1 MLVRCFQSCVS
12 LSRTLSRLRCA
23 MSTSA
28 APLERPRNWKAAAPD
43 LPSTVTFAGQSKLPK
58 LPVPNLT
65 DTLRRLKESLKP
77 IAWSNAEFKA
87 VEKKIDEF
95 GSGKGA
101 ELQERLLKHNNQ
113 IDHWLE
119 QWWDD
124 VAYLGYRDSVRCI
137 SFAYTVT

>member
-1 MLVRCFQSCVS
+1 
-12 LSRTLSRLRCA
+12 
-23 MSTSA
+23 MSTST
-28 APLERPRNWKAAAPD
+28 APLERPHNWKAVAPD
-43 LPSTVTFAGQSKLPK
+43 LPSTITFARQSKLPK

-65 DTLRRLKESLKP
+65 DTLGRLKESLKP

-87 VEKKIDEF
+87 VEKKMDEF
-95 GSGKGA
+95 GSGKGV
-101 ELQERLLKHNNQ
+101 ELQERLLKHNNK

-137 SFAYTVT
+137 SFAYVVN